1 MGFVADLVLPQYSQ
15 AWSKAIDDRRDFNIA
30 VNAKKNSNDT
40 IISQAAVIYND
51 MEGQLKLFLKL
62 QKKIQISIKNF
73 MMNTKRCMGPLHLLK
88 EQTESPSGTLMTF
101 NQNANMLFQEYKKYK
116 GNIDVVVSEDIKV
129 KLKS

>member
-73 MMNTKRCMGPLHLLK
+73 MMNTKRCMGPLHL
-88 EQTESPSGTLMTF
+88 
-101 NQNANMLFQEYKKYK
+101 
-116 GNIDVVVSEDIKV
+116 
-129 KLKS
+129 